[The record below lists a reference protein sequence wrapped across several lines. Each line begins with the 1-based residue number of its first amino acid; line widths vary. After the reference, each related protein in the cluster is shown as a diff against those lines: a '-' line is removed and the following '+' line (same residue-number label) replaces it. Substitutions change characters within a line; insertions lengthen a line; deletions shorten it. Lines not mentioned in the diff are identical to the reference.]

1 MTNKPAVPYCARVR
15 AVISNGKYSTFFF
28 APLFLLVLLSTTVN
42 AQPAQE
48 SEMEART
55 ALDRFLEAWNSADNN
70 IIRKTVNYPYI
81 THAPFGMVIAN
92 EPEQFNTDFD
102 GLKKQGWARSTF
114 DKITPR
120 QSSDQ
125 KVNFEV
131 EYSRLNAA
139 GEVISR
145 GYMFYI
151 VTNNEGRWG
160 MQYRAPGQLSPE
172 PYEAV
177 LIDARQAAI
186 ALIDE
191 FFVAFNA
198 ADNAALLKVSHVP
211 QIMLSA
217 GQFIL
222 AEDIASP
229 IVTMNFERMRERENW
244 HSSELGYFEVVN
256 VSENQVI
263 VELRFERFNPNAEHY
278 LTGPAVWVLN
288 RREGRWGVEFRS
300 LMPPTRHL
308 E

>member
-1 MTNKPAVPYCARVR
+1 MEN
-15 AVISNGKYSTFFF
+15 IQHFF
-28 APLFLLVLLSTTVN
+28 APLVLLVLLSTTVN

-48 SEMEART
+48 SEMEARA

-114 DKITPR
+114 DKITPG

-139 GEVISR
+139 GEMISR
-145 GYMFYI
+145 GYMFYV

-172 PYEAV
+172 PDEAV
-177 LIDARQAAI
+177 LIDARQEAI
-186 ALIDE
+186 ALVDE

-217 GQFIL
+217 GQFML

-263 VELRFERFNPNAEHY
+263 VELSFERFNPNAEHY

-288 RREGRWGVEFRS
+288 RREGSWGVEFRS

>member
-1 MTNKPAVPYCARVR
+1 
-15 AVISNGKYSTFFF
+15 
-28 APLFLLVLLSTTVN
+28 
-42 AQPAQE
+42 
-48 SEMEART
+48 MEARA
-55 ALDRFLEAWNSADNN
+55 ALDRFLEAWNLADNN

-114 DKITPR
+114 DKITPG

-139 GEVISR
+139 GEMISR
-145 GYMFYI
+145 GYMFYV

-172 PYEAV
+172 SDEAV
-177 LIDARQAAI
+177 LVDARQAAI
-186 ALIDE
+186 ALVDE

-263 VELRFERFNPNAEHY
+263 VELSFERFNPNAEHY

-288 RREGRWGVEFRS
+288 RREGSWGVEFRS
-300 LMPPTRHL
+300 LMPPIRHL

>member
-1 MTNKPAVPYCARVR
+1 
-15 AVISNGKYSTFFF
+15 
-28 APLFLLVLLSTTVN
+28 VN

-48 SEMEART
+48 SEMEARA

-114 DKITPR
+114 DKITPG

-139 GEVISR
+139 GEMISR
-145 GYMFYI
+145 GYMFYV

-172 PYEAV
+172 PDEAV

-186 ALIDE
+186 ALVDE

-244 HSSELGYFEVVN
+244 HNSELGYFEVVN

-263 VELRFERFNPNAEHY
+263 VELSFERFNPNAEHY

-288 RREGRWGVEFRS
+288 RREGSWGVEFRS

>member
-1 MTNKPAVPYCARVR
+1 MEN
-15 AVISNGKYSTFFF
+15 IQHFF
-28 APLFLLVLLSTTVN
+28 APLVLLVLLSTTVN

-48 SEMEART
+48 SEMEARA

-114 DKITPR
+114 DKITPG

-139 GEVISR
+139 GEMISR
-145 GYMFYI
+145 GYMFYV
-151 VTNNEGRWG
+151 VTNNEGHWG

-172 PYEAV
+172 PDGAV

-186 ALIDE
+186 ALVDE

-244 HSSELGYFEVVN
+244 HNSELGYFEVVN

-263 VELRFERFNPNAEHY
+263 VELSFERFNPNAEHY

-300 LMPPTRHL
+300 LMPPIRHL

>member
-1 MTNKPAVPYCARVR
+1 MEN
-15 AVISNGKYSTFFF
+15 IQHFF
-28 APLFLLVLLSTTVN
+28 APLVLLVLLSTTVN

-48 SEMEART
+48 SEMEARA

-114 DKITPR
+114 DKITPG
-120 QSSDQ
+120 QFSDQ

-131 EYSRLNAA
+131 EYSRVNAT

-145 GYMFYI
+145 GYMFYV

-172 PYEAV
+172 PDEAV

-186 ALIDE
+186 ALVDE

-198 ADNAALLKVSHVP
+198 ADNAALLKVNHVP

-263 VELRFERFNPNAEHY
+263 VELSFERFNPNAEHY

-300 LMPPTRHL
+300 LMPPIRHL